1 MNSPGCITLL
11 RHSSICPWTVK
22 LLLCAGSLLSPI
34 PATAHPPSPL
44 CPALPYPLVWTS
56 TFCISTLPQGSH
68 YQLCHSLAVY
78 HHCSAFT
85 ALSTCHKCNSS
96 IYCFFKVCPTPVAPP
111 EMGRPALSFLE
122 LAGYITHSSPS
133 NFVQR
138 ASICPFQLL
147 FPLEFL
153 RERHWKIFTT
163 LLTLPK
169 VNLSWWLVTIYH
181 GPQMALLSVA
191 GKHSLL
197 PLVRFPLSHTFT
209 QQLKS
214 THNCCLL

>member
-1 MNSPGCITLL
+1 MLGVCCPLYLQQPTLPG
-11 RHSSICPWTVK
+11 
-22 LLLCAGSLLSPI
+22 
-34 PATAHPPSPL
+34 PSAQL
-44 CPALPYPLVWTS
+44 CPILLHELP

-96 IYCFFKVCPTPVAPP
+96 IYCFFKVCPTPVAPL

-122 LAGYITHSSPS
+122 PAGYVTHSSPS

-197 PLVRFPLSHTFT
+197 PLVRCPLS
-209 QQLKS
+209 QRL
-214 THNCCLL
+214 